1 MILNHLNLA
10 VTDAGEAADF
20 LVRYFG
26 MRREPGGNKNF
37 VVLRDDADIV
47 LTLMKD
53 KRTAYPGNFHI
64 GFIQESEAEVDAL
77 NQRLR
82 ADGFDVAPP
91 ERHHAWTFY
100 VEAPGGITVEVLA

>member
-10 VTDAGEAADF
+10 VTDAGKAADF
-20 LVRYFG
+20 LVSYFG
-26 MRREPGGNKNF
+26 LRREPGGNKNF

-53 KRTAYPGNFHI
+53 KRTAYPGSFHI
-64 GFIQESEAEVDAL
+64 GFIQESEADVNTL
-77 NQRLR
+77 NQRLK